1 MQQRNNN
8 EIGFDELRTFLVRYK
23 WLIITSVLIATIIAI
38 ITAYILPNIYQAN
51 SSIEIVSS
59 REGVRHDIMGR
70 VTQATDEN
78 IVNEKEIIQSRYIIF
93 KALENLNIGTRYFVT
108 KHFKTKELYKSSPFI
123 VKSGLIAEQVEGYLF
138 QIIPVGE
145 KNFRLIVEPPLQ
157 KKLISK
163 VRSYIEPLP
172 EKKQPVYYDMI
183 HEFAEPI
190 NTPWFNIT
198 VQKIYKLENKHYSFT
213 ITPNEK
219 MFKFIQKKLTVSNV
233 SEKGTILTLTFED
246 TVPLRAKEILDAIG
260 YTYVSE
266 KLSLKTKSAQS
277 KLNFIDSQLK
287 AINTTLE
294 SSANKLQTFKASN
307 IIINIGDKTSVTT
320 QKLSELEAQLYKL
333 QMSKS
338 VLENIHNYI
347 ETHNDIRGI
356 DVSFKDE
363 QYSNNT
369 VDAII
374 IKIQDAHARRISMLE
389 KHTKLHPS
397 VINITKELIS
407 LRRSLKE
414 SIESSLRSTNRRLST
429 LNGIIKKKKNEL
441 RSLPEQ
447 EKQLASLTRDFMVN
461 EKIYAYLLEKRAET
475 AIVESSAISN
485 TRMINIALVPELP
498 SRPKR
503 ILIIISGF
511 ILGIIIGILLAA
523 ARSFFNN
530 TIKTTNDIE
539 SLTTLPIYG
548 ILPALKE
555 KVLKL
560 EVLKDPKSPFAESYR
575 SLRTNLQ
582 FAQKENQANIILVTS
597 TIAGEG
603 KSTTVANL
611 GAIFQMANYRS
622 IVINLD
628 LRKPTLHHYFN
639 VDNSSGMSTYLS
651 GKNSIGEIIQSTQY
665 KNLDIIASG
674 PIPPN
679 PSELILNDKLNRL
692 LDDLREVYDYIFID
706 SSPLGLVADTI
717 HLMQYADISLII
729 FREGYAKRSFVT
741 DLNNLVRKHNLKHI
755 GLVINSAD
763 ISSGYGYGY
772 GY

>member
-8 EIGFDELRTFLVRYK
+8 EIGFDELRTFLARYK
-23 WLIITSVLIATIIAI
+23 WLIITSVLATTIIAI
-38 ITAYILPNIYQAN
+38 TTAYILPNIYQAN
-51 SSIEIVSS
+51 SSIEIVSNQ
-59 REGVRHDIMGR
+59 EGVRHDIMGK
-70 VTQATDEN
+70 VTQATNEN
-78 IVNEKEIIQSRYIIF
+78 IVNEKEIIQSRYITF

-108 KHFKTKELYKSSPFI
+108 KHFKTRELYKSSPFI

-138 QIIPVGE
+138 QLIPVGE
-145 KNFRLIVEPPLQ
+145 KYFRLIVEPPLT

-163 VRSYIEPLP
+163 VRSYIEPLT

-260 YTYVSE
+260 YAYVSE

-307 IIINIGDKTSVTT
+307 IIINIGDKTSATT
-320 QKLSELEAQLYKL
+320 QKLSELEAQLYEL
-333 QMSKS
+333 EMSKS

-356 DVSFKDE
+356 DVSFKNE

-374 IKIQDAHARRISMLE
+374 IKIQDANARRMSMLE

-407 LRRSLKE
+407 LRQSLKE

-429 LNGIIKKKKNEL
+429 LNGIIKKQKNEL

-498 SRPKR
+498 MKPKR

-511 ILGIIIGILLAA
+511 ILGIILGILLAA

-548 ILPALKE
+548 ILPVLKQ

-582 FAQKENQANIILVTS
+582 FAQKENQANVILVTS

-679 PSELILNDKLNRL
+679 PSELILTDKLDKL
-692 LDDLREVYDYIFID
+692 LDDLKEVYDYIFID

-741 DLNNLVRKHNLKHI
+741 DLNNLVRKHDLKHI